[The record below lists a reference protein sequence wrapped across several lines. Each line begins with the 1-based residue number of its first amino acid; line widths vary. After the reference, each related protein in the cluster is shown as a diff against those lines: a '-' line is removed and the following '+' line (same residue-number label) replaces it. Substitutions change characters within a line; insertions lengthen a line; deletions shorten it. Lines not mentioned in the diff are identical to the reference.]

1 MIYKD
6 NGIIYSN
13 YVLDFISSVIKEKG
27 LILRVET
34 FYNCREMGYVFKI
47 HNEEYTDKLYIW
59 VYAHRNSD
67 EPTIV
72 YGKDIEFNNMFTDK
86 EWEEQEIFEDINKA
100 VEYVAKIIRENI

>member
-1 MIYKD
+1 MVYKD

-34 FYNCREMGYVFKI
+34 FYNCREMGYVFNI

-67 EPTIV
+67 KPTIV
-72 YGKDIEFNNMFTDK
+72 YGKTIDGNNMFN
-86 EWEEQEIFEDINKA
+86 EEQWEKQQSFEDINNA
-100 VEYVAKIIRENI
+100 VEYVSKLIRENI